1 MLTSS
6 VSMLAQMTSCAMR
19 YDVIYHPSPINSHYL
34 NTSGV
39 DSPAFVKWRIKSY
52 TNSPFS
58 SCWANES
65 SDLYQSKAWCTTIHA
80 NMSFINLRL
89 KETFFSSSFFLILKD
104 EDQERFDKE
113 LEGNWKSEKDLI
125 VEHGRT
131 GYCTGSESCPDAIV
145 SLKLQFWRQGTGHVT
160 SWRSRLSRNGG
171 GHPGP

>member
-1 MLTSS
+1 MLQGKNILFARFVSS
-6 VSMLAQMTSCAMR
+6 QIRDDRRVVYAQMTSCAMR
-19 YDVIYHPSPINSHYL
+19 YGVIYHPSPINSHYL

-89 KETFFSSSFFLILKD
+89 KETFSSSSSFFYIKGRRPGVALI
-104 EDQERFDKE
+104 R
-113 LEGNWKSEKDLI
+113 
-125 VEHGRT
+125 
-131 GYCTGSESCPDAIV
+131 
-145 SLKLQFWRQGTGHVT
+145 SLKATENQKKT
-160 SWRSRLSRNGG
+160 
-171 GHPGP
+171 